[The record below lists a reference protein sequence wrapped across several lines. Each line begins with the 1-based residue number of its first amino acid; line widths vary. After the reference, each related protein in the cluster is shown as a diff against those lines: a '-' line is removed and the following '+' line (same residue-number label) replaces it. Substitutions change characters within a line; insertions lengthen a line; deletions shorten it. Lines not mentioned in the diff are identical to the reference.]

1 MTESINL
8 KQVGQ
13 FLDLLQKD
21 RALTRFR
28 AFYPAG
34 HSSKA
39 TDRGRRATG
48 LDPDELQGWQ
58 DSGRGVY
65 AVIGDGGH
73 RDADI
78 SSVPALFV
86 EWDDRPIAWQ
96 EHAWKE
102 LNLPQPTFQV
112 LTGGKS
118 VHSYWVLHRPMPAE
132 AWRNLTRR
140 LIAHCGSDRACAN
153 PSRVMRLPGSQYIN
167 AQGSPTGMVR
177 IINADPELRYWPE
190 DLADAFP
197 EEPPASPAPP
207 PCPAPVTTALP
218 SGLIPLE
225 DLLPRAM
232 RLTLAGGCH
241 QGERNA
247 NAFRLACSAI
257 ALADAAPAAGL
268 SVAGSPQQLLT
279 AFAARCSPPLDDRE
293 VAAVLKSAGAT
304 ARSPDPGWPARLA
317 WHQRGG
323 RRQPPATP
331 PPSAGAAGA
340 AIGRGEG
347 RKAPPTA
354 EAPPPVEAAPQ
365 GEPIKV
371 NAAELLTI
379 LRGQAVGRGL
389 RFNTFTQQIE
399 INGAILEGAERYYLR
414 LAQAGI
420 KATKDLAYDCLVEI
434 ARENPY
440 DPVKEY
446 LEWVESNVEP
456 EYIGGI
462 ASSYLRQG
470 TGEGQDGSTLY
481 DEMIRCTL
489 IGAVKRVFQPGC
501 KHDSACVIL
510 GPQESYKST
519 FWSVLG
525 GPFFSD
531 AMGDISTK
539 DDVMVLHRAWIM
551 EWSELDHITGKRQ
564 AAHIKSF
571 LSRSTDVFRRPYE
584 RATGEHPRRGVIV
597 GTTNCADGL
606 LRDDTGNRRFWII
619 PTTATQSNPIDVA
632 TLATERDALWSG
644 AMAAYRAGEPSHLP
658 STLAAAVTGE
668 NEAYVTESPWLEAI
682 TTWLHHRHVPGDAIT
697 TSRLLTEAV
706 QMPLD
711 RLRRADQMEVAS
723 VMRSLGYDQ
732 RRVQREGARLRE
744 WVPNHGQR
752 AQPVP

>member
-1 MTESINL
+1 VTDPAIDQQ
-8 KQVGQ
+8 QVTQ
-13 FLDLLQKD
+13 FLDLLQKAPTD
-21 RALTRFR
+21 TRFR
-28 AFYPAG
+28 AFYPSG
-34 HSSKA
+34 HPAKA
-39 TDRGRRATG
+39 SDRGRRATG
-48 LDPDELQGWQ
+48 LDLDQLQEWQ
-58 DSGRGVY
+58 ASGRGAY
-65 AVIGDGGH
+65 AVIGHGGH

-78 SSVPALFV
+78 ESVPALFV
-86 EWDDRPIAWQ
+86 EWDDRPISWQ
-96 EHAWKE
+96 ETAWRE

-118 VHSYWVLHRPMPAE
+118 VHTYWVLHRPMPAE
-132 AWRNLTRR
+132 AWRAVTRR
-140 LIAHCGSDRACAN
+140 LIAHCGSDREVAN
-153 PSRVMRLPGSQYIN
+153 PSRVMRLPGSQYID
-167 AQGSPTGMVR
+167 ALGSPTGMVR
-177 IINADPELRYWPE
+177 IINASPELRYWPE
-190 DLADAFP
+190 DLTDAFP
-197 EEPPASPAPP
+197 EEPPLSPAPLP
-207 PCPAPVTTALP
+207 PPPPARVTTPPPA
-218 SGLIPLE
+218 GFVPLE
-225 DLLPRAM
+225 ELLPRSM
-232 RLTLAGGCH
+232 RLTLAGGSH
-241 QGERNA
+241 QGARNA
-247 NAFRLACSAI
+247 DAFRLACCAL

-268 SVAGSPQQLLT
+268 SVAGSPQQLLST
-279 AFAARCSPPLDDRE
+279 FASRCSPPLDDRE

-304 ARSPDPGWPARLA
+304 PRTPDLGWP
-317 WHQRGG
+317 
-323 RRQPPATP
+323 PTTT

-399 INGAILEGAERYYLR
+399 INGAILEGAERYYLK
-414 LAQAGI
+414 LAQSGI

-440 DPVKEY
+440 DPVREY
-446 LEWVESNVEP
+446 LEFVENHVEP

-470 TGEGQDGSTLY
+470 TGEGSEGPTLY

-489 IGAVKRVFQPGC
+489 IGAVRRVFQPGC
-501 KHDSACVIL
+501 KHDSACVIY

-531 AMGDISTK
+531 AMGDISSK

-584 RATGEHPRRGVIV
+584 RATGEHPRRGIIV
-597 GTTNCADGL
+597 GTTNRTDGL

-619 PTTATQSNPIDVA
+619 PTTATQANPIDVA

-668 NEAYVTESPWLEAI
+668 NEAYVAESPWLEAI
-682 TTWLHHRHVPGDAIT
+682 TTWLQHRHVPGDAIT
-697 TSRLLTEAV
+697 TSRLLTDAV
-706 QMPLD
+706 EMPLD

-732 RRVQREGARLRE
+732 QRVQRGGARLRE
-744 WVPNHGQR
+744 WVPNHVGG
-752 AQPVP
+752 AQPVL